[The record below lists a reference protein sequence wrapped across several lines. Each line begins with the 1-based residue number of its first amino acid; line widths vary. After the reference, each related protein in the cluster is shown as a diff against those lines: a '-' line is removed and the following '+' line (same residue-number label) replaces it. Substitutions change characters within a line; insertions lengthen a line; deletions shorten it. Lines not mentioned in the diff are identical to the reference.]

1 MIGILIVTHGNFGLE
16 LLKSAELIIGKQE
29 NVETISFNQGDN
41 IEALYN
47 KVNKSVKKLDKGEGV
62 LVFTDLFGGSPSN
75 ATAIN
80 MKDLQ
85 FESIS
90 GVNLPML
97 IEALDSRNNYNLED
111 LVDKVIQIGI
121 DGIKNIRNEL
131 TEKKAMEFRR
141 LINAGY

>member
-1 MIGILIVTHGNFGLE
+1 
-16 LLKSAELIIGKQE
+16 
-29 NVETISFNQGDN
+29 
-41 IEALYN
+41 
-47 KVNKSVKKLDKGEGV
+47 
-62 LVFTDLFGGSPSN
+62 
-75 ATAIN
+75 

>member
-1 MIGILIVTHGNFGLE
+1 
-16 LLKSAELIIGKQE
+16 
-29 NVETISFNQGDN
+29 
-41 IEALYN
+41 
-47 KVNKSVKKLDKGEGV
+47 
-62 LVFTDLFGGSPSN
+62 
-75 ATAIN
+75 

-131 TEKKAMEFRR
+131 TEKKQWN
-141 LINAGY
+141 LGG